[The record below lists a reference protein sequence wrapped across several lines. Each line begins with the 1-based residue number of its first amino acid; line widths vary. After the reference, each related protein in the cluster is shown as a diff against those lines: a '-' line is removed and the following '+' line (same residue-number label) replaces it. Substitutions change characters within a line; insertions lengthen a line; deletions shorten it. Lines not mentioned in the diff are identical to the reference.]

1 MLIFGTVFNGRWS
14 LQMICQGKPVSRVCR
29 RFVRGLSQ
37 GPWVGLGWVG
47 LGWVGKAFPVAGS
60 SMGHGK
66 DITKETRRIL

>member
-37 GPWVGLGWVG
+37 GRWVG
-47 LGWVGKAFPVAGS
+47 LGWVGKAFPVGGS

-66 DITKETRRIL
+66 DIAKETRRIL